1 VADKTL
7 AQIQAVNL
15 GKYARERGVVGN
27 GSVGMQELVA
37 TVLQERMSKD
47 PKVRFSA
54 WMQKLTKEQIDYAAV
69 FVSWLSWCNAHSLLR
84 MI

>member
-1 VADKTL
+1 MADKTL

-15 GKYARERGVVGN
+15 GKYARERGVVGS

-54 WMQKLTKEQIDYAAV
+54 WMQKLTKEQIDYAPV
-69 FVSWLSWCNAHSLLR
+69 FVSWLSWNVEVPKR
-84 MI
+84 